1 MSYKFWNKWFNKNLV
16 AKNNEDSLLKQHQAV
31 ITEATSL
38 ENQYKLMTIRGVMV
52 TYTNGDFSPDMYLPE
67 NLRLDMCR
75 RMSRVGLL
83 VENLWYSHE
92 DIFDSTIDFIN
103 IDYRDMEELYIPDI
117 VSSFKRA
124 MDHARINGHMEVVIY
139 GSPVLINVLLPY
151 IDILEIFTNK
161 LEPLKPINNSGFAK
175 LITVN
180 AEVAS
185 DFTIGVA
192 QFTTTKRFETPS
204 YKYFN
209 LVNVKPLEIKQN
221 D

>member
-16 AKNNEDSLLKQHQAV
+16 AKNNEDSLLKQHEAV
-31 ITEATSL
+31 IIEATSL

-52 TYTNGDFSPDMYLPE
+52 TYTNGDFSSDMYLPE

-83 VENLWYSHE
+83 VEGPWYSYE
-92 DIFDSTIDFIN
+92 DIFDSTLDFIN

-117 VSSFKRA
+117 INSFKRA

-161 LEPLKPINNSGFAK
+161 LEPLKPTNNSSFAR

-192 QFTTTKRFETPS
+192 EFTTTKRFETPS

>member
-1 MSYKFWNKWFNKNLV
+1 MSYKFWNKWFNKNRV
-16 AKNNEDSLLKQHQAV
+16 VETNEDSLLKQHQAV

-38 ENQYKLMTIRGVMV
+38 ENQYKLMTVRGVMI
-52 TYTNGDFSPDMYLPE
+52 TYDNGDFSPNMYLPE

-83 VENLWYSHE
+83 VEGPWYTHE
-92 DIFDSTIDFIN
+92 DIFDSTLDFIN
-103 IDYRDMEELYIPDI
+103 IDYSDMEELYIPDI
-117 VSSFKRA
+117 VNSFKRA

-139 GSPVLINVLLPY
+139 GSPVLINVLLPF
-151 IDILEIFTNK
+151 IDILEIFANK
-161 LEPLKPINNSGFAK
+161 LEPLKPVNNSGFAK

-185 DFTIGVA
+185 DFTIGNA
-192 QFTTTKRFETPS
+192 QLTTTKRFETSS